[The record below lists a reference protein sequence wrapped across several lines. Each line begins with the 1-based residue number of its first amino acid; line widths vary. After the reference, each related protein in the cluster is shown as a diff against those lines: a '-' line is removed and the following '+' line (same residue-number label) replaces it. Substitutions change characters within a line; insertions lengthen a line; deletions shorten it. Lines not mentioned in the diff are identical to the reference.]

1 MKGNWKE
8 NEEHER
14 KLKGKLPRGALQ
26 LFCSWLKFWKKKKK
40 QKIKFQFFS
49 ASLRGGGGGGSSG
62 TQSIQKKSNQILILI
77 SI

>member
-26 LFCSWLKFWKKKKK
+26 LFCSWLKFWKKKK

-49 ASLRGGGGGGSSG
+49 ASLRGGGEGGGG
-62 TQSIQKKSNQILILI
+62 PAGLKAFKKSNQILILI